1 MKRIFIFTLLLMLCT
16 AGAEAE
22 KKAEIKRISATYEYV
37 SDNASETAA
46 SARRTALERARQKA
60 LEDNFGLDVSSV
72 NATLQRSRTVNGE
85 AEASTRHF
93 ALGSNSVHGEWIET
107 LEEKVLE
114 GPSFDNG
121 FWRVK
126 VHVEGRARNKAAA
139 KTGISYA
146 FLRHTTD
153 KNPADRWDNG
163 DDLFLRFSSPVSGSL
178 CVYLVDEQDTAY
190 CLLPYSNA
198 TTGCQTV
205 EAGKDYMFFSAA
217 EDNRAVEYTLNCRN
231 EAEQNALYVVFT
243 PHTLVKA
250 NDRES
255 AANWQGEPMPRQL
268 TYKDFLKWLEKNIML
283 DEDMVVRVS
292 VVDIRKAD

>member
-1 MKRIFIFTLLLMLCT
+1 MKRIFIFSLLLMLCT

-46 SARRTALERARQKA
+46 SARRTALERARRKA

-114 GPSFDNG
+114 GPIFDNG

-126 VHVEGRARNKAAA
+126 VHVEGRARKKAAA
-139 KTGISYA
+139 KTEIRYA

-153 KNPADRWDNG
+153 KNPEDRWDNG

-178 CVYLVDEQDTAY
+178 CVYLVDEQEDVY
-190 CLLPYSNA
+190 CLLPYSRV

-205 EAGKDYMFFSAA
+205 EAGKEYMFFSRA
-217 EDNRAVEYTLNCRN
+217 EDSTADEYTLNCRN
-231 EAEQNALYVVFT
+231 KAEQNALYVVFT

-255 AANWQGEPMPRQL
+255 GTNWQGEPMPRQL
-268 TYKDFLKWLEKNIML
+268 TYKDFLKWLADNQMS
-283 DEDMVVRVS
+283 DEDMVVRVAL
-292 VVDIRKAD
+292 VNIMK